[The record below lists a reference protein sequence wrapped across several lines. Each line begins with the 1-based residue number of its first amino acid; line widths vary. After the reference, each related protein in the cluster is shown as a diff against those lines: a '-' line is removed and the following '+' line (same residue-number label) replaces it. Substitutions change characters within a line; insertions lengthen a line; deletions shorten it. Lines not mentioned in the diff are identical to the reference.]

1 MSGLL
6 GISSKFF
13 SEGVHNAIKSVNDS
27 KALAAAVI
35 TKSQS
40 DTALVMAASGMLI
53 QGNLVGLEGKAPDFF
68 FSNLAIFGIEKCVMP
83 LFGSLGL
90 QFFNQQKT
98 IFEKISYLPSFLVL
112 CLKSA
117 LALVR
122 WVWLAQ

>member
-1 MSGLL
+1 MHSVFLYDMSGLL

-53 QGNLVGLEGKAPDFF
+53 QR
-68 FSNLAIFGIEKCVMP
+68 P
-83 LFGSLGL
+83 LKQMDGVALNLGL
-90 QFFNQQKT
+90 
-98 IFEKISYLPSFLVL
+98 L
-112 CLKSA
+112 
-117 LALVR
+117 
-122 WVWLAQ
+122 

>member
-53 QGNLVGLEGKAPDFF
+53 MKAVEVKYFSCIAAVKIGKKKV
-68 FSNLAIFGIEKCVMP
+68 FSMVC
-83 LFGSLGL
+83 
-90 QFFNQQKT
+90 
-98 IFEKISYLPSFLVL
+98 
-112 CLKSA
+112 
-117 LALVR
+117 
-122 WVWLAQ
+122 

>member
-53 QGNLVGLEGKAPDFF
+53 QGNLVGLEWKAPDFF
-68 FSNLAIFGIEKCVMP
+68 SSNLSIFEIEKCELY
-83 LFGSLGL
+83 LFLEAWG
-90 QFFNQQKT
+90 F
-98 IFEKISYLPSFLVL
+98 SFY
-112 CLKSA
+112 
-117 LALVR
+117 
-122 WVWLAQ
+122 

>member
-1 MSGLL
+1 MTGLL

-53 QGNLVGLEGKAPDFF
+53 QGNLVGLEGKATEFF
-68 FSNLAIFGIEKCVMP
+68 F
-83 LFGSLGL
+83 
-90 QFFNQQKT
+90 
-98 IFEKISYLPSFLVL
+98 
-112 CLKSA
+112 KS
-117 LALVR
+117 VNI
-122 WVWLAQ
+122 

>member
-40 DTALVMAASGMLI
+40 DTALVMAASGCT
-53 QGNLVGLEGKAPDFF
+53 GKR
-68 FSNLAIFGIEKCVMP
+68 N
-83 LFGSLGL
+83 
-90 QFFNQQKT
+90 
-98 IFEKISYLPSFLVL
+98 Y
-112 CLKSA
+112 
-117 LALVR
+117 
-122 WVWLAQ
+122 

>member
-53 QGNLVGLEGKAPDFF
+53 QGNLEGLEGKAPDFF
-68 FSNLAIFGIEKCVMP
+68 FKSGI
-83 LFGSLGL
+83 
-90 QFFNQQKT
+90 
-98 IFEKISYLPSFLVL
+98 I
-112 CLKSA
+112 
-117 LALVR
+117 
-122 WVWLAQ
+122 

>member
-1 MSGLL
+1 VAILHSVFLYDMSGLL

-53 QGNLVGLEGKAPDFF
+53 QGNLVGLEGKPPDFF
-68 FSNLAIFGIEKCVMP
+68 FQIC
-83 LFGSLGL
+83 
-90 QFFNQQKT
+90 Q
-98 IFEKISYLPSFLVL
+98 YL
-112 CLKSA
+112 
-117 LALVR
+117 R
-122 WVWLAQ
+122 

>member
-1 MSGLL
+1 MDWFSFKGIKNQKVFSNHGIYFLGANHILVAILHSVFLYDMSGLL

-53 QGNLVGLEGKAPDFF
+53 SKTVEGLGTF
-68 FSNLAIFGIEKCVMP
+68 
-83 LFGSLGL
+83 
-90 QFFNQQKT
+90 
-98 IFEKISYLPSFLVL
+98 
-112 CLKSA
+112 
-117 LALVR
+117 
-122 WVWLAQ
+122 

>member
-1 MSGLL
+1 MTGLL

-53 QGNLVGLEGKAPDFF
+53 QANLVGLEGKAPDFF
-68 FSNLAIFGIEKCVMP
+68 FF
-83 LFGSLGL
+83 
-90 QFFNQQKT
+90 
-98 IFEKISYLPSFLVL
+98 
-112 CLKSA
+112 KSA
-117 LALVR
+117 NI
-122 WVWLAQ
+122 

>member
-53 QGNLVGLEGKAPDFF
+53 IKTWYLLMKCHINSRHCTKLDNFF
-68 FSNLAIFGIEKCVMP
+68 FRLSYIVLSISN
-83 LFGSLGL
+83 
-90 QFFNQQKT
+90 FFLNSQGRKLSA
-98 IFEKISYLPSFLVL
+98 KRKPS
-112 CLKSA
+112 K
-117 LALVR
+117 
-122 WVWLAQ
+122 